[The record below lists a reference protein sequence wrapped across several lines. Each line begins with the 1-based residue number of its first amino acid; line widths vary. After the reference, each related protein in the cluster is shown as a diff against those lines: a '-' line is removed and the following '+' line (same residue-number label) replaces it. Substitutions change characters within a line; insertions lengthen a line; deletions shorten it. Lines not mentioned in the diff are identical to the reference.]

1 MRRKTLQGLAGIR
14 LSAARREQSGYFFI
28 YQAVGA
34 PPCTA
39 VNPSRWLSALS
50 SGGGTQSDAS
60 RLMETANETVQSE
73 FASERQSERINKD
86 EFWLQQSAKSKMSQ
100 GVSLL

>member
-50 SGGGTQSDAS
+50 SGGRTQSDAS
-60 RLMETANETVQSE
+60 RLMETANETVQFE
-73 FASERQSERINKD
+73 FACERQSGRINED
-86 EFWLQQSAKSKMSQ
+86 EFWLQQSAKSEMSQ
-100 GVSLL
+100 SVSLL

>member
-1 MRRKTLQGLAGIR
+1 MSRSGHSRTSARRKTLHGLAGIR
-14 LSAARREQSGYFFI
+14 QSGYFFI

-34 PPCTA
+34 T

-60 RLMETANETVQSE
+60 RLMETANETVQFE
-73 FASERQSERINKD
+73 FASERQSERINED
-86 EFWLQQSAKSKMSQ
+86 ESWLQQSAKSEMSQ
-100 GVSLL
+100 SVSLL